1 MINTPELDEL
11 INRKTNQERP
21 VSSATLNK
29 YIQQYRHLSTTLKQ
43 HDNWISGASIDKLIR
58 MINSLN
64 TKATGKL
71 NYLNIMIMIKE
82 ADKDVNKLVELRT
95 RLMSKKDEQT
105 KDAIQHKKRTLPSYD
120 VIVKYIDTLYKE
132 KNYKDYLINFLI
144 FTYGLRNKDINLTLV
159 KNDDFKKLDVLNSNY
174 LIIKK
179 TECMLYITDYKTAS
193 SYGVKKIVVRSRRV
207 LNAVQYVGVGSLI
220 TNKFNQS
227 VNDTNLNYYINLYD
241 KLNESDY
248 YKININH
255 FQSQPNSLQKIAKL
269 CNTRGSCDV
278 NVLNKHYNINV

>member
-1 MINTPELDEL
+1 MNTPELDEL
-11 INRKTNQERP
+11 ITRKTNQERP

-29 YIQQYRHLSTTLKQ
+29 YIQQYWHLSTTLKQ
-43 HDNWISGASIDKLIR
+43 KDNWILGASIDKLVR

-95 RLMSKKDEQT
+95 RLMSKKDEQV
-105 KDAIQHKKRTLPSYD
+105 KDAIHHKKATLPSYD
-120 VIVKYIDTLYKE
+120 VIVKYIDSLYKQ
-132 KNYKDYLINFLI
+132 KNYKDYLINYLI

-159 KNDDFKKLDVLNSNY
+159 KNDDFKKYTFVNSNY

-207 LNAVQYVGVGSLI
+207 LNAVQYIGVGSLI

-255 FQSQPNSLQKIAKL
+255 LQSQPNSLQKIAKL

-278 NVLNKHYNINV
+278 NVLNRHYNINV

>member
-1 MINTPELDEL
+1 
-11 INRKTNQERP
+11 
-21 VSSATLNK
+21 
-29 YIQQYRHLSTTLKQ
+29 
-43 HDNWISGASIDKLIR
+43 

-95 RLMSKKDEQT
+95 RLMYKKDEQV
-105 KDAIQHKKRTLPSYD
+105 KDAIQHKKATLPSYD
-120 VIVKYIDTLYKE
+120 VVVKYIDTLYKE
-132 KNYKDYLINFLI
+132 KKYKDYLINFLI

-159 KNDDFKKLDVLNSNY
+159 KNDDFKKLNVLNSNY

-207 LNAVQYVGVGSLI
+207 LNAVQYIGVGSLI

-255 FQSQPNSLQKIAKL
+255 LQSLPNSIQKIAKL
-269 CNTRGSCDV
+269 CNTRGSCDI